1 MVLNVKRIKGAI
13 LAEVSDIT
21 NRFSVMSEVYLK
33 GIVIATNLYTDK
45 AQKFLD
51 DEYLSVWLSLN
62 NNPACVIDE

>member
-51 DEYLSVWLSLN
+51 DEYLSV
-62 NNPACVIDE
+62 